1 MMKSLPLLVA
11 AAILCAGCGNE
22 APPPAPPPP
31 DVAVGAVVQQD
42 VPIYMELVGQTS
54 GKEDIE
60 IRARVEGY
68 IDRVAYTEGS
78 VVRKGDLLYVVDPKP
93 YEASLAGAK
102 GDLATWQARL
112 DKAKNDVTRYTP
124 LAAKQAVSQQEL
136 DNAVAA
142 QAAATA
148 QVDAGKAAVDT
159 ANLNLSYTR
168 VTSPVDGLAGT
179 TKVKAGA
186 LVGRGENTLLTTVST
201 LNPIL
206 FRAGIA
212 EAEYLRLRQQLQK
225 SGASADLK
233 SIPIDLV
240 LADGTTYTQ
249 KGSIQLAERA
259 VDASTGTLMI
269 QFQFPNPD
277 SLLRP
282 GQYGRARFVVE
293 RLTGAMLVPQ
303 RAVQEMQGTYS
314 VAVVSGDGTVAFHNV
329 KVGPKTDALWVID
342 EGVKPGD
349 RVVVEGL
356 QRIKDGMKVTP
367 REVTKQASTEP
378 GETK

>member
-1 MMKSLPLLVA
+1 MKSLPFLLATTLFCA
-11 AAILCAGCGNE
+11 ACDKPE
-22 APPPAPPPP
+22 PPPP
-31 DVAVGAVVQQD
+31 PPPEVAVGPVVQQD
-42 VPIYMELVGQTS
+42 VPIYNEMVGQTS
-54 GKEDIE
+54 GVEDVD

-68 IDRVAYTEGS
+68 VERVAYTEGS
-78 VVRKGDLLYVVDPKP
+78 IVHKGELLYVIDAKP
-93 YEASLAGAK
+93 FDAALAGAK

-112 DKAKNDVTRYTP
+112 DKAKNDVARYTP

-142 QAAATA
+142 QQAATA
-148 QVDAGKAAVDT
+148 QVEAARAAVDKAT
-159 ANLNLSYTR
+159 LDLSYTR
-168 VTSPVDGLAGT
+168 IMSPVNGLAGT
-179 TKVKAGA
+179 SKVKTGA

-201 LNPIL
+201 VDPIV

-212 EAEYLRLRQQLQK
+212 EADYLRLRQQLQK
-225 SGASADLK
+225 SGATADLK
-233 SIPIDLV
+233 SVPIDLI
-240 LADGTTYTQ
+240 LADGATYAH
-249 KGSIQLAERA
+249 KGNIELAERA

-269 QFQFPNPD
+269 QFRFPNPD
-277 SLLRP
+277 GLLRP

-293 RLTGAMLVPQ
+293 ELTGAMLVPQ
-303 RAVQEMQGTYS
+303 RAVQEIQGTYS

-329 KVGPKTDALWVID
+329 KVGPKTDAQWVIN

-356 QRIKDGMKVTP
+356 QRVKDGMKVTP
-367 REVTKQASTEP
+367 REVTKQATAA

>member
-1 MMKSLPLLVA
+1 MKSLPLLLATALV
-11 AAILCAGCGNE
+11 CAGCEQE
-22 APPPAPPPP
+22 APPPPPPP
-31 DVAVGAVVQQD
+31 PEVTVGAVVQQD
-42 VPIYMELVGQTS
+42 VPIYQELVGQTS

-78 VVRKGDLLYVVDPKP
+78 VVRKGDLMYVIDPKP
-93 YEASLAGAK
+93 LEAALAQAK

-112 DKAKNDVTRYTP
+112 DKAKNDVARYTP

-148 QVDAGKAAVDT
+148 QVEAGRAAVDT
-159 ANLNLSYTR
+159 ATLNLSYTR
-168 VTSPVDGLAGT
+168 ITSPVDGLAGT
-179 TKVKAGA
+179 TKVKEGA

-212 EAEYLRLRQQLQK
+212 EADYLRLRQQLQK
-225 SGASADLK
+225 SGASEDLK

-240 LADGTTYTQ
+240 LADGTTFPQ

-293 RLTGAMLVPQ
+293 RLTAATLVPQ

-314 VAVVSGDGTVAFHNV
+314 VATVSGDGTVAFHNV
-329 KVGPKTDALWVID
+329 KVGPKMDTLWVID

-367 REVTKQASTEP
+367 REATKEASAA